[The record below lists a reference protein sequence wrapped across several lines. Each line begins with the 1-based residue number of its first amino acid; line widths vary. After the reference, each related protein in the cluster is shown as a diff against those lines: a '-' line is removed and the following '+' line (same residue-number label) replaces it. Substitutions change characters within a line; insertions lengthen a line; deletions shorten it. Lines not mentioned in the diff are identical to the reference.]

1 MFGAMIIVFRE
12 ILEAGLIIGIVLAAT
27 KNIPYRGRFIALGIG
42 LGVVGACLVAAF
54 AGFIS
59 QLFNGS
65 GQELFNA
72 SILFCAVGMLAWHNI
87 WMSAH
92 GRELAKNAHALGIEV
107 AKGNKKLIAITS
119 VVAIAVLREGS
130 EVVLFLYGL
139 LVGES
144 WKPILMGGV
153 FGLLLGVASTVLIYF
168 GLLAIPVRY
177 FFSVTTMLITLLAA
191 GLAAQGVA
199 FLQQGGYLEVW
210 STPIWDTSNFIPEKG
225 WSGRILH
232 TLIGYS
238 DHPSGLQVIAYI
250 FTFIGIVSL
259 MYLISLIS
267 SKALNAKIL
276 TILSQ
281 KPKI

>member
-27 KNIPYRGRFIALGIG
+27 KNIPRRSRFVSLGIG
-42 LGVVGACLVAAF
+42 IGVAGACLVAAF

-59 QLFNGS
+59 QLFHGS

-87 WMSAH
+87 WMSSH
-92 GRELAKNAHALGIEV
+92 GRELAENARVLGVEV
-107 AKGNKKLIAITS
+107 ARGNKKLIAITG

-139 LVGES
+139 LVGEG
-144 WKPILMGGV
+144 WQPILMGGV
-153 FGLLLGVASTVLIYF
+153 LGLLLGAASTMLLYF
-168 GLLAIPVRY
+168 GLLSIPVRY
-177 FFSVTTMLITLLAA
+177 FFSATTMLITLLAA
-191 GLAAQGVA
+191 GLAAQGVG

-210 STPIWDTSNFIPEKG
+210 STPIWDTSNFLPENG
-225 WSGRILH
+225 WIGRLFH

-238 DHPSGLQVIAYI
+238 DHPSGLQALAYVL
-250 FTFIGIVSL
+250 TFAAIMGL
-259 MYLISLIS
+259 MLLIPQIN
-267 SKALNAKIL
+267 SKGLNAKIL
-276 TILSQ
+276 AVLPQ
-281 KPKI
+281 KFKN